1 MKVINNV
8 VIYNKCREAFI
19 KALAALGLTDLVD
32 TPKDSE
38 PVETPACKFL
48 VATGDVTLPFILSP
62 TVEASRT
69 TVILGN
75 RDIHAILCELTY
87 RFWLYCDV
95 SETEV
100 IEWLYGAVDRTF
112 NRCKVNPAFADSLDQ
127 LEILEV
133 MTPHARRE
141 TLGVYLSVVL
151 SSVFYDDLKA
161 RIEELNTD
169 E

>member
-62 TVEASRT
+62 NSR
-69 TVILGN
+69 G
-75 RDIHAILCELTY
+75 
-87 RFWLYCDV
+87 F
-95 SETEV
+95 
-100 IEWLYGAVDRTF
+100 
-112 NRCKVNPAFADSLDQ
+112 
-127 LEILEV
+127 
-133 MTPHARRE
+133 
-141 TLGVYLSVVL
+141 
-151 SSVFYDDLKA
+151 
-161 RIEELNTD
+161 
-169 E
+169 